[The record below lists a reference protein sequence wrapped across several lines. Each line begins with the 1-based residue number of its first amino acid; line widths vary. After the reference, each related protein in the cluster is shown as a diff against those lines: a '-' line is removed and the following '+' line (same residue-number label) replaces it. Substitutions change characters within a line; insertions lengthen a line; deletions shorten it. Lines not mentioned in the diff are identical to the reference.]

1 MTVIYSMF
9 LKLKWTL
16 CCHCPVFGG
25 PWDLGVFE
33 NMADTL
39 TSRNAETTKQN
50 NEQNWFISQSE
61 VGNPKYLVFHI
72 LFFFKPA
79 PLRTS
84 RLTWFSHHSSQGVK
98 VLFFYLVIACES
110 LLWKHCKTISRILC
124 FILYTYF
131 FKSRFNCISVQ
142 VSCLNTDHLQAVL
155 VLLLQRYFLSLQE
168 AEVKIEEKQ

>member
-1 MTVIYSMF
+1 MAIYGSHFLFFYLLLTVIYSMF

-98 VLFFYLVIACES
+98 VLFFLPCYCMWITAVKALQNNFQDFVFYFIH
-110 LLWKHCKTISRILC
+110 LL
-124 FILYTYF
+124 F
-131 FKSRFNCISVQ
+131 Q
-142 VSCLNTDHLQAVL
+142 
-155 VLLLQRYFLSLQE
+155 
-168 AEVKIEEKQ
+168 KQI

>member
-1 MTVIYSMF
+1 MAIYGSHFLFFYLLLTVIYSMF

-39 TSRNAETTKQN
+39 TCRNAETTKQN

-72 LFFFKPA
+72 LFFFQTRSIKNITFMVF
-79 PLRTS
+79 TS
-84 RLTWFSHHSSQGVK
+84 QLTGSKSTFFFTLLLHVNHCCEGTAKQFPGFC
-98 VLFFYLVIACES
+98 VLF
-110 LLWKHCKTISRILC
+110 
-124 FILYTYF
+124 YTLTF
-131 FKSRFNCISVQ
+131 SKADLTVFLFRSV
-142 VSCLNTDHLQAVL
+142 V
-155 VLLLQRYFLSLQE
+155 
-168 AEVKIEEKQ
+168 